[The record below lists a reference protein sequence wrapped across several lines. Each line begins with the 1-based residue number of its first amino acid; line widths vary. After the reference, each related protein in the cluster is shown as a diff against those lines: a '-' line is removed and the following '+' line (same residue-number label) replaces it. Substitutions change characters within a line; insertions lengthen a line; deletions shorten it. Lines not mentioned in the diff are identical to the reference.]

1 MLLRMCVFKSA
12 ISVIGLGSYF
22 HLKKLQRMYLPNLV
36 VEMLLITELLATSEQ
51 IPRSNDGN
59 VDDFHVVEI

>member
-36 VEMLLITELLATSEQ
+36 VEMLLITGFLTTSEQ
-51 IPRSNDGN
+51 IRRSNDSN
-59 VDDFHVVEI
+59 VDEFLVVEI

>member
-12 ISVIGLGSYF
+12 ISVIGLRSYF

-36 VEMLLITELLATSEQ
+36 VEMLLITEFLTTSEQ

-59 VDDFHVVEI
+59 VDEFLVVEI